1 MKLLKSNA
9 IVPLSLLAQAI
20 ATNQALQRASSLP
33 KIGVMASQRLTIDGN
48 AYAFD
53 GEAFHRNVEV
63 LSKLVLSNRKE
74 RDLVVA
80 DIRKLEPIIAP
91 VFDDT
96 ERAVRGRPAMMSMSP
111 EVFWGSNDW
120 PVAKVMPG
128 VVAVIGE
135 MFAGKTYHILNTMET
150 IALVRYGEPFEHI
163 DLERGVIHVHT
174 FEEAVT
180 VATVL
185 SFCGL
190 STAVDSLRPLVFGL
204 KGNATE
210 GGVSGDLYS
219 LMTELNNFCVNLGVT
234 VVFAVNPM
242 SGNSEKTAGLYQKI
256 GASCAGAVHL
266 ASKIVVGQTFRLED
280 GRTSGGSPE
289 PDERPARSDQELTRL
304 VWGAETTLDQP
315 GSRII
320 SDPDIGISNA
330 ALGNTEVQRSFPVTE
345 IN

>member
-1 MKLLKSNA
+1 MKLLKSNP

-20 ATNQALQRASSLP
+20 AVNQAVERASALP

-48 AYAFD
+48 SYSFNA
-53 GEAFHRNVEV
+53 EAFARNVET
-63 LSKLVLSNRKE
+63 LSKLVLSKRKE
-74 RDLVVA
+74 RHLVVA
-80 DIRKLEPIIAP
+80 DIRRLEAVIAP
-91 VFDDT
+91 VFDEA
-96 ERAVRGRPAMMSMSP
+96 ERAVHGRPAMTSMAP

-120 PVAKVMPG
+120 PVPKVMPG

-163 DLERGVIHVHT
+163 DLEKGVIHVHT
-174 FEEAVT
+174 FEEAIT
-180 VATVL
+180 VSTVL

-219 LMTELNNFCVNLGVT
+219 LMTELNNFCVNLGTT

-242 SGNSEKTAGLYQKI
+242 SSNSEKTAGLYQKI

-266 ASKIVVGQTFRLED
+266 ASKAVVGQTFRLED
-280 GRTSGGSPE
+280 GRTAEGVTAPVDK
-289 PDERPARSDQELTRL
+289 PVRSDQELTRV
-304 VWGAETTLDQP
+304 VWGAETTLDQS
-315 GSRII
+315 GGRIVA
-320 SDPDIGISNA
+320 DPDIGISKA
-330 ALGNTEVQRSFPVTE
+330 GVSPSEVQRSFPVVE